1 LIGIAPIR
9 KTELIILA
17 VFSMLV
23 GGCAASVDPVSA
35 KVETPPQSEVVYYAN
50 DPVES
55 AILSR
60 ISTLAPGVES
70 TAGDV
75 SFIAGE
81 AFASAS
87 GLRCRPVTIT
97 ESSSTGTTRGRI
109 VCKNN
114 QSWFFSR
121 DIFLMDSDND

>member
-1 LIGIAPIR
+1 MASIR
-9 KTELIILA
+9 KIELIILTA
-17 VFSMLV
+17 FSLLV
-23 GGCAASVDPVSA
+23 GGCAASVEPVSA
-35 KVETPPQSEVVYYAN
+35 KIETPPPSEVVNHAN
-50 DPVES
+50 NPVES

-60 ISTLAPGVES
+60 ISTLGPGIES

-97 ESSSTGTTRGRI
+97 ESSPTGTARERI

-121 DIFLMDSDND
+121 DIFLMDF

>member
-1 LIGIAPIR
+1 MASIR
-9 KTELIILA
+9 KIELIILA
-17 VFSMLV
+17 TFSMLV
-23 GGCAASVDPVSA
+23 GGCAASVDPVPA
-35 KVETPPQSEVVYYAN
+35 EIETPPPSEVVYYASN
-50 DPVES
+50 PVEL

-60 ISTLAPGVES
+60 IPTLGAGVES

-97 ESSSTGTTRGRI
+97 ESSPTGTTRGRI

-114 QSWFFSR
+114 QRWFFSR
-121 DIFLMDSDND
+121 DIFLMEFESD

>member
-1 LIGIAPIR
+1 MASIR
-9 KTELIILA
+9 KIELIVLA
-17 VFSMLV
+17 TFSMLV

-35 KVETPPQSEVVYYAN
+35 EIETPPPSEVVDYTN
-50 DPVES
+50 NTVES

-60 ISTLAPGVES
+60 ISYLAPGVES

-87 GLRCRPVTIT
+87 GLRCRPVTIIG
-97 ESSSTGTTRGRI
+97 SSPTGTARGRI
-109 VCKNN
+109 VCKNS

>member
-1 LIGIAPIR
+1 MASIR
-9 KTELIILA
+9 KIELIILA
-17 VFSMLV
+17 TFSMLV

-35 KVETPPQSEVVYYAN
+35 EIETPPPSEVVDYTN
-50 DPVES
+50 NTVES

-60 ISTLAPGVES
+60 ISYLAPGVES

-97 ESSSTGTTRGRI
+97 ESSPTGTARERI
-109 VCKNN
+109 VCINN
-114 QSWFFSR
+114 QNWFFSR
-121 DIFLMDSDND
+121 DIFLMDFESD

>member
-1 LIGIAPIR
+1 MASIR
-9 KTELIILA
+9 KIALIILTTS
-17 VFSMLV
+17 SMLV

-35 KVETPPQSEVVYYAN
+35 EIETPPPSEVVYYAN
-50 DPVES
+50 NPVES

-60 ISTLAPGVES
+60 IPTLGAGLES
-70 TAGDV
+70 MAGDV

-81 AFASAS
+81 TFASAS

-97 ESSSTGTTRGRI
+97 ESSPSGTSRGRI

-114 QSWFFSR
+114 QRWFFSR
-121 DIFLMDSDND
+121 DIFLMDVESD

>member
-1 LIGIAPIR
+1 MASIR
-9 KTELIILA
+9 KIELIILA
-17 VFSMLV
+17 TFSMLV

-35 KVETPPQSEVVYYAN
+35 EIETPLPSEVVDYTN
-50 DPVES
+50 NTVES

-81 AFASAS
+81 TFASAS
-87 GLRCRPVTIT
+87 GLRCRPVTIA
-97 ESSSTGTTRGRI
+97 EGSPTGTSRGRI
-109 VCKNN
+109 ACNNN
-114 QSWFFSR
+114 QNWFFSR
-121 DIFLMDSDND
+121 DIFLMEFESD

>member
-1 LIGIAPIR
+1 MAPIR
-9 KTELIILA
+9 RIELIILA
-17 VFSMLV
+17 TFSMLV
-23 GGCAASVDPVSA
+23 GGCVASVDPVSA
-35 KVETPPQSEVVYYAN
+35 EIETPPPSEVVDYAN
-50 DPVES
+50 NPVES

-60 ISTLAPGVES
+60 ISTLGSGVES

-87 GLRCRPVTIT
+87 GLRCRPITIT
-97 ESSSTGTTRGRI
+97 ESSPTGRARERI
-109 VCKNN
+109 VCNNN

-121 DIFLMDSDND
+121 DIFLTDSDND

>member
-1 LIGIAPIR
+1 MAPIR
-9 KTELIILA
+9 KIELIILA
-17 VFSMLV
+17 TFSMLV

-35 KVETPPQSEVVYYAN
+35 EIETPPPSEVVDYTN
-50 DPVES
+50 NTVES

-60 ISTLAPGVES
+60 ISYLAPGVES

-81 AFASAS
+81 TFASAS
-87 GLRCRPVTIT
+87 GLRCRPITIT
-97 ESSSTGTTRGRI
+97 ESSSTGTARERI
-109 VCKNN
+109 VCNNN

-121 DIFLMDSDND
+121 DIFLTDSDND

>member
-1 LIGIAPIR
+1 MASIR
-9 KTELIILA
+9 KIELIVLA
-17 VFSMLV
+17 TLSVLV

-35 KVETPPQSEVVYYAN
+35 KIETPQPSEVVYYAN
-50 DPVES
+50 NPVES
-55 AILSR
+55 AILSK
-60 ISTLAPGVES
+60 IPTLGSGVES
-70 TAGDV
+70 MAGDV

-97 ESSSTGTTRGRI
+97 ESSPTGTARGRI

-114 QSWFFSR
+114 QRWFFSK
-121 DIFLMDSDND
+121 DIFLMDSDNE

>member
-1 LIGIAPIR
+1 MAPIR
-9 KTELIILA
+9 KTELIILTTLS
-17 VFSMLV
+17 VLV

-35 KVETPPQSEVVYYAN
+35 EIETPPPSEVVDYTN
-50 DPVES
+50 NTVES

-60 ISTLAPGVES
+60 ISYLAPGVES

-81 AFASAS
+81 TFASAS

-97 ESSSTGTTRGRI
+97 ESSPAGTTRGRV
-109 VCKNN
+109 VCNNN

-121 DIFLMDSDND
+121 DIFLTDSDND

>member
-1 LIGIAPIR
+1 MTSIGKI
-9 KTELIILA
+9 ELIVLA
-17 VFSMLV
+17 TFSMLV
-23 GGCAASVDPVSA
+23 GGCAASVDPVLA
-35 KVETPPQSEVVYYAN
+35 KVETPPPSEVVDYAN
-50 DPVES
+50 NPVES
-55 AILSR
+55 AILSI
-60 ISTLAPGVES
+60 ISTLGAGVES

-81 AFASAS
+81 SFASAS

-97 ESSSTGTTRGRI
+97 ESSPTGTTLGRI

-114 QSWFFSR
+114 QSWFFPK